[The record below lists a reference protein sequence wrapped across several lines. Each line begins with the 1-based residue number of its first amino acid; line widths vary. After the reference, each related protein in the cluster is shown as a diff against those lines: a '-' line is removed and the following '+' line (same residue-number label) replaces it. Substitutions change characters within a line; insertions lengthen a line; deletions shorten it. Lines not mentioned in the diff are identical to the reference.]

1 MNTPAY
7 PSTAAVI
14 DVRSSEEFRDG
25 HVAESINIPLY
36 ELGTRIDEIRAMSP
50 VVLCC
55 ASGGRSYMG
64 TGILRQ
70 QGVEAY
76 DGGSWMDVNHHK
88 NN

>member
-1 MNTPAY
+1 MITPNY
-7 PSTAAVI
+7 PTTAAVI
-14 DVRSSEEFRDG
+14 DVRSPEEFMGG

-36 ELGTRIDEIRAMSP
+36 ELGTRIDEIKAMGP

-76 DGGSWMDVNHHK
+76 DGGSWMDVNYLK

>member
-7 PSTAAVI
+7 PSTATVI
-14 DVRSSEEFRDG
+14 DVRSPEEFRGG
-25 HVAESINIPLY
+25 HVAESINIPLN
-36 ELGTRIDEIRAMSP
+36 ELGKRIDEVRNMGP

-70 QGVEAY
+70 QGVEAF
-76 DGGSWMDVNHHK
+76 DGGSWMDVNYHK

>member
-1 MNTPAY
+1 MITPNY
-7 PSTAAVI
+7 PATAAVI
-14 DVRSSEEFRDG
+14 DVRSPEEFMGG

-36 ELGTRIDEIRAMSP
+36 ELGTRIDEIKAMGP

-76 DGGSWMDVNHHK
+76 DGGSWMDVNYLK